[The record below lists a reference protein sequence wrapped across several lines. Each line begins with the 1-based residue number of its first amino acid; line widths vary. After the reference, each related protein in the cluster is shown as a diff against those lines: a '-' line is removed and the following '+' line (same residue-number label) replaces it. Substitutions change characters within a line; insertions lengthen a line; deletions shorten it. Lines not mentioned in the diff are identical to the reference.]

1 MGSTASELVANTA
14 EKTKQLLSLIFSMSF
29 YLGPG
34 VGYLLV
40 KAIDKKNGG
49 NLGEWGWINFSKNE
63 DEK

>member
-40 KAIDKKNGG
+40 KAIDKENGG
-49 NLGEWGWINFSKNE
+49 NLGEWGWN
-63 DEK
+63 